1 MHHKDLEVWKK
12 AIELVTLV
20 YKETKN
26 LPDDEKFGLVSQIR
40 RSVISIPS
48 NIAEGCGR
56 QSGKDTLR
64 FIDISLGSLAELETQ
79 IIICE
84 KLEYLSNQEIY
95 NLINKV
101 YALTLGLKRQ
111 LLKTLC

>member
-1 MHHKDLEVWKK
+1 MHHKDLEAWKQS
-12 AIELVTLV
+12 IELVTLI

-26 LPDDEKFGLVSQIR
+26 LPDDEKFGLVSQMR

-56 QSGKDTLR
+56 QSGKDTLG
-64 FIDISLGSLAELETQ
+64 FIDIALGSLAELETQ

-84 KLEYLSNQEIY
+84 KLQYLNNPASYE
-95 NLINKV
+95 LINKV
-101 YALTLGLKRQ
+101 YALIIGLRKH
-111 LLKTLC
+111 LVKIL